1 MGAVYFVN
9 WKDNMEFSIERLWNG
24 EACSDTPIH
33 FQLKRAVGNSNSSN
47 QGLEIQFQAPF
58 YDDPP
63 PPNGKKGE
71 AYNHLWDYEVVEL
84 FFLSSTTGLY
94 LEVEFGPHGQHLG
107 LLLNKRKE
115 CLSHSFP
122 LEYQA
127 ELLEENGL
135 WKGTVKIPLEYFPPK
150 VDQFNAYSIHGTE
163 PSRIYKSL
171 YAVPGPHPDF
181 HRLNCFKSFDLITQN
196 EMSDFWKS
204 HVEGKK

>member
-1 MGAVYFVN
+1 M
-9 WKDNMEFSIERLWNG
+9 
-24 EACSDTPIH
+24 
-33 FQLKRAVGNSNSSN
+33 
-47 QGLEIQFQAPF
+47 
-58 YDDPP
+58 
-63 PPNGKKGE
+63 
-71 AYNHLWDYEVVEL
+71 WDYEVVEL

-127 ELLEENGL
+127 ELLEGIHNNTLTTTFYYTLLLCFSLLENGL

-204 HVEGKK
+204 HVEGKNENTLG

>member
-63 PPNGKKGE
+63 PPNGKK
-71 AYNHLWDYEVVEL
+71 
-84 FFLSSTTGLY
+84 
-94 LEVEFGPHGQHLG
+94 
-107 LLLNKRKE
+107 
-115 CLSHSFP
+115 
-122 LEYQA
+122 
-127 ELLEENGL
+127 ENGL